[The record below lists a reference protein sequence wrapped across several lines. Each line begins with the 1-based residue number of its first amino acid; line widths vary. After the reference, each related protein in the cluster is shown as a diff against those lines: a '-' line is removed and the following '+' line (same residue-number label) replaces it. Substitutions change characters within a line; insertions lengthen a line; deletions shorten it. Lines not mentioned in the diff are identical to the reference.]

1 MFLYPK
7 QGPRRQVG
15 EAETILDQL
24 SRQANQSSLGW
35 EDRGLLQAGEGQVPG
50 EPGRPWCPPFLSSF
64 VLFRDER

>member
-7 QGPRRQVG
+7 QGPRRQDG
-15 EAETILDQL
+15 EARTIVDQL

-35 EDRGLLQAGEGQVPG
+35 EDWGLLQAGEGQVPG
-50 EPGRPWCPPFLSSF
+50 EPGRPWCPPSSGSF